1 MSKKFLFDEKKGT
14 FNKSKYFANENFA
27 LPQVIGSWRTHYNSW
42 KLVKKNYLLIK
53 YENLIADPIS
63 EFTKVHTYLEKVLK
77 IKISEEKFKKAIELS
92 SFDRLKKIEEREGF
106 SESVLNSKTGK
117 KEKFF
122 YLGPK
127 NNWKKILDKNISDEI
142 CKEFEKEMRELEYI

>member
-1 MSKKFLFDEKKGT
+1 MKI
-14 FNKSKYFANENFA
+14 
-27 LPQVIGSWRTHYNSW
+27 Q
-42 KLVKKNYLLIK
+42 LLIQ
-53 YENLIADPIS
+53 L
-63 EFTKVHTYLEKVLK
+63 EFTKIYNYLEKVLK

-92 SFDRLKKIEEREGF
+92 RFERLREIEEKEGF

-127 NNWKKILDKNISDEI
+127 NNWEKMLDKNISDEI
-142 CKEFEKEMRELEYI
+142 CKEFETEMRELEYI